1 MPRENVEVLKDE
13 IQEIVGTPP
22 HWIIRWG
29 TVIICAT
36 LVGFGVGSFG
46 IKMPEKLAGSVVVET
61 TEHGIRMCRIKMK
74 AEGVGKINSG
84 QTIFI
89 KLYNY
94 PYMEFGELKTII
106 PYSFDIQNHTERGY
120 ILTIPL
126 SNPLIT
132 TKGVPINFQLPMY
145 GQAEIITAEN
155 RLVDNLL
162 NPIKSVLLR

>member
-1 MPRENVEVLKDE
+1 MNTDRFRDLAEAVQIILHRFQLNIELPDGCESREE
-13 IQEIVGTPP
+13 
-22 HWIIRWG
+22 
-29 TVIICAT
+29 
-36 LVGFGVGSFG
+36 
-46 IKMPEKLAGSVVVET
+46 VVET

-132 TKGVPINFQLPMY
+132 TKGVPINFPLPMY